1 MGSRRQLLT
10 AFDFVY
16 LRWLTT
22 QWTTTIKATSRFA
35 KNGPMHPLK
44 VIDVVASGVARKCR
58 RMAWIPSVVVLSGQ
72 FPATVLAQDSTDPME
87 VCYRMSDADLRHT
100 CFDNEMQRRHGLAA
114 HGPTIAPTAPAAPA
128 PTSAPLVTS
137 ANTSINTAKHGPADD
152 TIGLDGKQLI
162 IKRKEEG
169 IQPEIVKPMAAAIAR
184 LKTRPGHL
192 YYFELDNG
200 QVWESTDSEA
210 DLFLGPHETVL
221 IRPGVL
227 GAFFLKTPE
236 GRSIRVHRLR

>member
-1 MGSRRQLLT
+1 
-10 AFDFVY
+10 
-16 LRWLTT
+16 
-22 QWTTTIKATSRFA
+22 
-35 KNGPMHPLK
+35 MHHLH
-44 VIDVVASGVARKCR
+44 VIDITAIGSALCLLLFGQ
-58 RMAWIPSVVVLSGQ
+58 LS
-72 FPATVLAQDSTDPME
+72 ATVLAQESTDPME
-87 VCYRMSDADLRHT
+87 VCYRMSDADLRHA
-100 CFDNEMQRRHGLAA
+100 CFDREMQRRHTAGANAA
-114 HGPTIAPTAPAAPA
+114 GATASHPAPAAP
-128 PTSAPLVTS
+128 
-137 ANTSINTAKHGPADD
+137 DD
-152 TIGLDGKQLI
+152 TVGLDGKQLI

-169 IQPEIVKPMAAAIAR
+169 IRPEGVKPIMAAIAR
-184 LKTRPGHL
+184 LRPRPGHL